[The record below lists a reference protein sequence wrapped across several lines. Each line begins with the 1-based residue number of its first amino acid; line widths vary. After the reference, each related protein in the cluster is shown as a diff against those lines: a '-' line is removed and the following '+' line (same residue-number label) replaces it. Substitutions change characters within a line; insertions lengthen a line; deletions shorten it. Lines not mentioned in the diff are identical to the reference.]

1 MIKLV
6 AVDLDGTLLDENHQL
21 NDRTAQAIKKIQK
34 QGITFMVAT
43 GRNYKSVLPLFKEKG
58 IVCDYLLL
66 NGALISDYHGNPIL
80 QIPFSIDAAEK
91 AISVLEK
98 SELPYHINTEKGI
111 ITTNA
116 EKCRMMFIKHMKR
129 HGMSDEEIDEM
140 MRTSSFGRYDREVK
154 DTSAYLKENPV
165 IYKMEAFGDEE
176 KKITDTFSELNKIEE
191 LAITNSVADN
201 IEVTVKQAQ
210 KGIALKELCKMKQI
224 KEEEVV
230 VIGDSLN
237 DLSMMKEFKNS
248 VAMKNAIDIIKQSAS
263 YITENNYDFGVSL
276 VLEDLVRDSEKKRFS
291 FPVK

>member
-21 NDRTAQAIKKIQK
+21 NDRTAQAIKEIQK
-34 QGITFMVAT
+34 QGITFMAAT
-43 GRNYKSVLPLFKEKG
+43 GRNFNSVSPLFKEKG

-80 QIPFSIDAAEK
+80 QIPFSIDVAEK
-91 AISVLEK
+91 AISALEK
-98 SELPYHINTEKGI
+98 SELPYHINTDKGI

-116 EKCRMMFIKHMKR
+116 EKCKMTFIKHMKR
-129 HGMSDEEIDEM
+129 HGMSDVEIHEM

-154 DTSAYLKENPV
+154 NISAYLKENPV

-176 KKITDTFSELNKIEE
+176 KKIADTFSELNKIEE

-224 KEEEVV
+224 KKEEVV

-248 VAMKNAIDIIKQSAS
+248 VAMNNAIDIIKQSAS
-263 YITENNYDFGVSL
+263 YITENNFDFGVGL

>member
-21 NDRTAQAIKKIQK
+21 NDRTAQAIKEIQK
-34 QGITFMVAT
+34 QGITFMAAT
-43 GRNYKSVLPLFKEKG
+43 GRNFNSVSPLFKEKG

-80 QIPFSIDAAEK
+80 QIPFSIDVAEK
-91 AISVLEK
+91 AISALEK
-98 SELPYHINTEKGI
+98 IELPYHINTDKGI

-116 EKCRMMFIKHMKR
+116 EKCKMMFIKHMKR
-129 HGMSDEEIDEM
+129 HGMSDVEIHEM

-154 DTSAYLKENPV
+154 NISAYLKENPV

-176 KKITDTFSELNKIEE
+176 KKIADTFSELNKIEE

-224 KEEEVV
+224 KKEEVV

-248 VAMKNAIDIIKQSAS
+248 VAMNNAIDIIKQSAS
-263 YITENNYDFGVSL
+263 YITENNFDFGVGL